1 MNLRVGF
8 IGLGEMG
15 KWMAVHIVKAGF
27 PLTVYDIRP
36 GSVQDLVGEGASAA
50 ASAAEAAKNA
60 DCVLLS
66 LPDEHVVEEVL
77 FAESG
82 LVQGLRSGS
91 IVVDLSTTG
100 YLATIRF
107 AERLRSLGVT
117 FIDAPVTGMEAR
129 AKDATLTIMAAGEE
143 KAVQKI
149 RPILA
154 LLGNNIVYMGKSGNG
169 QLTKLVNQLL
179 FNISAAAMAEVLPMA
194 VKLGLDP
201 EAVCQAVTTGTGQ
214 TFALAFFAPHILENN
229 FKPGYPLNKA
239 YKDMISAAEIS
250 SRKQIPLPV
259 LAAAM
264 QTYQMALAQGLGNEN
279 KGAMIKV
286 WEKVLGVE
294 VRKRKTGSKRS

>member
-15 KWMAVHIVKAGF
+15 KWMAVNVLKSGF
-27 PLTVYDIRP
+27 PFTVYDIRP
-36 GSVQDLVGEGASAA
+36 GPVQDLVGKGASAA
-50 ASAAEAAKNA
+50 TSPAEVAKNA

-77 FAESG
+77 FAGSG
-82 LVQGLRSGS
+82 LVQGLRPGS

-107 AERLRSLGVT
+107 EERLRSMGVT

-154 LLGNNIVYMGKSGNG
+154 LLGNNVVYMGKSGNG

-201 EAVCQAVTTGTGQ
+201 EAVCQAVATGTGR
-214 TFALAFFAPHILENN
+214 TFALEFFAPHILENN

-239 YKDMISAAEIS
+239 YKDMVSAAEIS

-286 WEKVLGVE
+286 WEKILGVE
-294 VRKRKTGSKRS
+294 VRKRNTGSERV